1 MTWDFHNYYNNSGDG
16 LVAKLK
22 LSDAQHSGLKELRKA
37 VRVRI
42 RDVFDEAKAVVKSTS
57 VMSLSVFEVRQRL
70 ASTRFRYLTPASLQ
84 KVAELISSMDDNQ
97 RKAFQKLSPR
107 FWTQGSFAYDTL
119 NLPYKTPPQEMD
131 IDDGAYLPMA
141 IFNDQPAIGHS
152 LLILLVDT
160 ALESLVSENRGWQ
173 FEAKNTCGRIRI
185 PSMNVHIDVP
195 MYAVPEDKFLKNQV
209 ALEALKFR
217 SNVSMDSYFSE
228 AKAERDYD
236 LDPNSVHL
244 AIRDGEEAW
253 RKSDPKIVENWFND
267 ACTRIGPHL
276 RKICRIIKGWR
287 DAQWPEKG
295 PSSISLMAAIVDI
308 LDKHPTKGNDLNHA
322 LKIVTNHLP
331 QKFLAGIESPD
342 NTDNDLLFPSQENH
356 SPREEEIVARLL
368 DLRGILSAAENA
380 HNSNYALLV
389 INRAF
394 GQRVT
399 KHELIVKKEAAP
411 AFLHEP
417 RKDPAPATISQTM
430 KSG

>member
-1 MTWDFHNYYNNSGDG
+1 MTWDFHNYYNNSSDG

-22 LSDAQHSGLKELRKA
+22 LSDAQHSGLKELRKT

-42 RDVFDEAKAVVKSTS
+42 RDVFDEAKAVVKTTF
-57 VMSLSVFEVRQRL
+57 VMSLSVFEIRQRL
-70 ASTRFRYLTPASLQ
+70 ANTRFRYLTPASLQ
-84 KVAELISSMDDNQ
+84 KVAELISSMDENQ

-119 NLPYKTPPQEMD
+119 NLPYTTPPQEMD
-131 IDDGAYLPMA
+131 IDDGTYLPME

-160 ALESLVSENRGWQ
+160 ALESLVAENKGWQ

-185 PSMNVHIDVP
+185 PSMYVHIDVP
-195 MYAVPEDKFLKNQV
+195 MYAVPEDKFMINE
-209 ALEALKFR
+209 AALKAIHFN
-217 SNVSMDSYFSE
+217 SDMYQDALFSE
-228 AKAERDYD
+228 ARAKRDYN
-236 LDPNSVHL
+236 LDPKSVHL
-244 AIRDGEEAW
+244 AIRDGVEAW

-267 ACTRIGPHL
+267 ACIRIGPHL

-322 LKIVTNHLP
+322 LKVVTNHLP

-342 NTDNDLLFPSQENH
+342 NTDKDLLFPSQVNH
-356 SPREEEIVARLL
+356 GPREEEIVAKLL
-368 DLRGILSAAENA
+368 DLRSVLSTAESA
-380 HNSNYALLV
+380 HSNTYALIV
-389 INRAF
+389 INQAF

-417 RKDPAPATISQTM
+417 RKDPAPATISSTLR
-430 KSG
+430 SG

>member
-1 MTWDFHNYYNNSGDG
+1 MTWDFHNYYNNSSDG

-22 LSDAQHSGLKELRKA
+22 LSDEQHNELKELRKI

-42 RDVFDEAKAVVKSTS
+42 RDVFDEAKSMVKTAAI
-57 VMSLSVFEVRQRL
+57 MSLSTFQVRERL
-70 ASTRFRYLTPASLQ
+70 ANTRFRYLTPVSLQ
-84 KVAELISSMDDNQ
+84 RAAELISNMDENQ
-97 RKAFQKLSPR
+97 RKAFQNLSPR

-119 NLPYKTPPQEMD
+119 NLPYATPPQEMD
-131 IDDGAYLPMA
+131 IDDGTYLPME
-141 IFNDQPAIGHS
+141 IFNDQPAVGHS
-152 LLILLVDT
+152 LLVLLVDT
-160 ALESLVSENRGWQ
+160 ALESLVAENRGWQ

-209 ALEALKFR
+209 AMEALKFR
-217 SNVSMDSYFSE
+217 SYNAQDHLFSE

-244 AIRDGEEAW
+244 AIRDGDEAW
-253 RKSDPKIVENWFND
+253 RKSDPKIVENWFNE

-276 RKICRIIKGWR
+276 KKVCRIIKGWR
-287 DAQWPEKG
+287 DAQWSEKG

-308 LDKHPTKGNDLNHA
+308 LDEYPTDRNDLNHA
-322 LKIVTNHLP
+322 LKIVAEQLP
-331 QKFLAGIESPD
+331 QRFTAGIESPD
-342 NTDNDLLFPSQENH
+342 HTDDDLLFPGKEKH
-356 SPREEEIVARLL
+356 GERETEIVKKLL
-368 DLRGILSAAENA
+368 DLRTTLSEAENA
-380 HNSNYALLV
+380 HANTSALSI

-411 AFLHEP
+411 AFLHAP
-417 RKDPAPATISQTM
+417 RKDPAPVTISQTM